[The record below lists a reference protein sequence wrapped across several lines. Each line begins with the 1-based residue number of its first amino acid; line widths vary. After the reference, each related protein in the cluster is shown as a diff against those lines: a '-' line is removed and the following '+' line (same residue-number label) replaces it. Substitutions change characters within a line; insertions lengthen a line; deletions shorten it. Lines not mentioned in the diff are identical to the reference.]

1 MKNTIT
7 FFITLLFGFY
17 TQAQQPDAEGS
28 LVKWMS
34 LEEAMKKVE
43 TAPRPVLIDFYTDWC
58 GWCKRMMQTTYANPG
73 LAQYIN
79 NNFYAVKFDAEG
91 KDTITYLGQKYAP
104 TGTAP
109 RSTHALAA
117 KLLQNKLMYP
127 TTLFLNNFE
136 KEKNEFRYSMLAGGY
151 LDEKKIEPMLVFMLE
166 NAFRNASFDDFNAQF
181 QLAFLDTLAEKKYK
195 KLNWL
200 SPVEAFKTTTT
211 KKKKT
216 IVLIG
221 TDWCNTCKI
230 EQRSSFIN
238 DTTSSYINEHF
249 DLVYFNPELKEDITF
264 KGQVFK
270 NAQQGSFPFHQL
282 SLALTNNNFVLPTT
296 VILDEDMN
304 PIDAVPYFM
313 TQTFLGDVAKYYGD
327 NIHKTKSWNDFQKAK
342 QKP

>member
-1 MKNTIT
+1 MKYISI
-7 FFITLLFGFY
+7 FFIGLLTWFSA
-17 TQAQQPDAEGS
+17 QAQQPDAEGS

-34 LEEAMKKVE
+34 LEEAMQKVE
-43 TAPRPVLIDFYTDWC
+43 TAPRPLLVDFYTDWC

-104 TGTAP
+104 LGTAP

-181 QLAFLDTLAEKKYK
+181 QLAFLDTAAEKKYK
-195 KLNWL
+195 KLTWQT
-200 SPVEAFKTTTT
+200 PTEAFKPSTT

-230 EQRSSFIN
+230 QQRSSFIN
-238 DTTSSYINEHF
+238 DSTSAYINEHF
-249 DLVYFNPELKEDITF
+249 DLVHFNPEWKEDIVF

-270 NAQQGSFPFHQL
+270 NEQQSNFPFHQL

-296 VILDEDMN
+296 VILDEEMN

-313 TQTFLGDVAKYYGD
+313 SQTFLGDVARYYGE
-327 NIHKTKSWNDFQKAK
+327 NIHKTKSWSEFQKNK
-342 QKP
+342 LKP